1 MLKLSSLFLF
11 VIVLNLV
18 NGKFLNS
25 TQIEPNSESLFSV
38 TKAEARLVIEQTAKT
53 KTLKLTG
60 SNENAVSAHNPKLPI
75 DFSPKI
81 LLDVESKN
89 STCLIIIY
97 MIFFN

>member
-11 VIVLNLV
+11 VIVLSLA

-25 TQIEPNSESLFSV
+25 ARIEPNSESLFSE
-38 TKAEARLVIEQTAKT
+38 TKTEARLVMEETAKT

-60 SNENAVSAHNPKLPI
+60 SNENAVSAYNPKLPV

-81 LLDVESKN
+81 LLDTESKN
-89 STCLIIIY
+89 Q
-97 MIFFN
+97 FFNHHVRNFFLY